1 MLISPISL
9 EAAQEFMASRGC
21 SFTPVAKAAFCISI
35 KEDEHL
41 RGVIV
46 IVDAEGD
53 AALNHA
59 YADGLEHGY
68 SILYGAAWKAAKALG
83 YKRITL

>member
-1 MLISPISL
+1 
-9 EAAQEFMASRGC
+9 MASRGC

-35 KEDEHL
+35 RDEGML

-46 IVDAEGD
+46 IVDDAGF

-59 YADGLEHGY
+59 YADGMEHGY

-83 YKRITL
+83 YKKIIL